1 MRFSLSILVLLALVS
16 FNAASKKLY
25 KFQDEQG
32 TWHFTDK
39 PSETTQQVTV
49 RQMKVANKQRVWL
62 LKTGEERQPK
72 FYIRNDY
79 AGPVEV
85 EVSFAEQEN
94 ARSAPELPQRFV
106 VAPGESD
113 TLFEVGGI
121 NEDKSWRFT
130 LQYHYAPGSPLA
142 QYAAMKNYLPP
153 IAPDASFPISQAFGG
168 GFSHTGEQNRYAM
181 DIAMPVGTPVYAAEA
196 GLVMEV
202 DNDFYKGGID
212 ETYSSKANSIRI
224 LHDDGSM
231 AVYAHLEAD
240 RAQVYPGLKVAAG
253 QLIGYSGNTGFTSGP
268 HLHFAIQ
275 INKGMALVSVPF
287 AFLNSM
293 GQAEEP
299 AAGIRLKG
307 VAASI
312 AGK

>member
-1 MRFSLSILVLLALVS
+1 MRSSLALLVLLALVS
-16 FNAASKKLY
+16 FNAAGKKLY

-39 PSETTQQVTV
+39 PPKTTQQVTV
-49 RQMKVANKQRVWL
+49 RQMKVADKQRVWL

-79 AGPVEV
+79 AGPLEV
-85 EVSFAEQEN
+85 EISFAEQEN
-94 ARSAPELPQRFV
+94 ARSTPELPRRFV

-113 TLFEVGGI
+113 TLFEVGGVS
-121 NEDKSWRFT
+121 EDKSWRFT
-130 LQYHYAPGSPLA
+130 LQYHYAPGSPLP
-142 QYAAMKNYLPP
+142 QYTAMKSYLPP

-168 GFSHTGEQNRYAM
+168 GFSHTDAQNRYAV
-181 DIAMPVGTPVYAAEA
+181 DIAMPVGTPVYAAKG

-212 ETYSSKANSIRI
+212 EAYSSKANSIRI

-240 RAQVYPGLKVAAG
+240 RAQVYPGQEVTAG

-275 INKGMALVSVPF
+275 INKGMTLASVPF

-299 AAGIRLKG
+299 AAGIWLKG
-307 VAASI
+307 VAASM